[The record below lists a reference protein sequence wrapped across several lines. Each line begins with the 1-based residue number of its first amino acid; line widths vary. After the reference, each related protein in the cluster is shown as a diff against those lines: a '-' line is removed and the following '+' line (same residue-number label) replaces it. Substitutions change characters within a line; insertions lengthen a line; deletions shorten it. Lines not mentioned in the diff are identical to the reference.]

1 MGVRNYTDKELL
13 SRVQSLPSFK
23 GWPEEGVLDIW
34 VRSKVDEFN
43 KFDDKVYSFNCF
55 GETKLPEF
63 AMVCSG
69 TSNAGQYGLEHYEE
83 YNSVGCAV
91 LKSDVI
97 VYNSHVPGLHKGKP
111 AYIQS
116 FTVGFPY
123 FRDSDKDKHAEEI
136 GKEYHDRIGANC
148 HSAGEASVN
157 IDNWSVACLVR
168 NIKLQ
173 FNKWLKFMA
182 NRPLTVAIIK
192 ET

>member
-1 MGVRNYTDKELL
+1 MVRAYTDKQILD
-13 SRVQSLPSFK
+13 RVMSLPTFK
-23 GWPEEGVLDIW
+23 GWPKERLDVWI
-34 VRSKVDEFN
+34 RSSVDEFN
-43 KFDDKVYSFNCF
+43 KFDDKVYSFDC
-55 GETKLPEF
+55 T
-63 AMVCSG
+63 SG
-69 TSNAGQYGLEHYEE
+69 TPVFKMVMTGTTNTGQYGLEHYEK

-97 VYNSHVPGLHKGKP
+97 IYNSHVFGLHKGKP

-136 GKEYHDRIGANC
+136 GKEYNDRIGANC

-168 NIKLQ
+168 NIKSKYNLWLTWM
-173 FNKWLKFMA
+173 NKK
-182 NRPLTVAIIK
+182 PLTVCILK
-192 ET
+192 EFEV